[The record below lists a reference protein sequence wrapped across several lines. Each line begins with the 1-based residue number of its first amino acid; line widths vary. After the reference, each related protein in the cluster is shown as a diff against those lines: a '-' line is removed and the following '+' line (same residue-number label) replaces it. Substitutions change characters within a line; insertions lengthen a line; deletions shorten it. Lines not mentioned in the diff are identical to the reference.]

1 MPPVTKGQSGQV
13 HDDRSLSVPQLSAS
27 ATADGF
33 GMALKANGIVIDLK
47 TKLLI
52 VGDSVMGCFSKRREM
67 VTHFPARFI
76 YWLLRSVFG

>member
-1 MPPVTKGQSGQV
+1 
-13 HDDRSLSVPQLSAS
+13 
-27 ATADGF
+27 
-33 GMALKANGIVIDLK
+33 MALKANGIVIDLK